1 MYFVVNGQ
9 SREFPQLTP
18 GAQIRD
24 LIAELGLKGDRL
36 AIEQNGNIVPRSEW
50 GIPPW
55 LTVTGWR
62 LCTLSAAGSSSK
74 THPQRD
80 LDCDPS
86 EQIGVRSKRNQSGYP
101 KLALMGAHRTL
112 LVVA

>member
-50 GIPPW
+50 NHTAVADGD
-55 LTVTGWR
+55 R
-62 LCTLSAAGSSSK
+62 LEIVHFVGGGC
-74 THPQRD
+74 
-80 LDCDPS
+80 
-86 EQIGVRSKRNQSGYP
+86 
-101 KLALMGAHRTL
+101 
-112 LVVA
+112 